1 MSKRNISDNKGDVFF
16 DWNGD
21 GHLIHRNAGDPSSNL
36 GGPTTLSS
44 NLKERETILW
54 QLKNSQGL
62 KRQE

>member
-1 MSKRNISDNKGDVFF
+1 MVNI
-16 DWNGD
+16 
-21 GHLIHRNAGDPSSNL
+21 IHRNAGDPSSNL